1 MTTVKRRNQH
11 KIEPREIYGTSLRR
25 KPLDSSVFVTELASN
40 KFHFAM
46 CSNFRK
52 PHENVPGVFFGP
64 RKRSGNNLESHGRSS
79 GPVGSDHNFNSWNL
93 LAWRMGF
100 FLKLYLYVICTVR
113 SSDAFSFICSNSA
126 LSLKV
131 TCVTSVL
138 APQSRARKHQRPAP
152 PPLPSPPL
160 PPKKP
165 SKHIF
170 IDGVVSQMI
179 PGRKWSPDRKWS
191 PKFDRKWIVENLIK
205 DQSNFALVIISLILI
220 IFSLDNVRTLLGE
233 ILCWSLLGPKNQIR
247 SLLIGKL
254 TWSYVTYV

>member
-1 MTTVKRRNQH
+1 MTTEKRRNQH

-52 PHENVPGVFFGP
+52 PHENVPGVFVVT

-79 GPVGSDHNFNSWNL
+79 DGPVGWDHNFNSWNL

-113 SSDAFSFICSNSA
+113 SSDAFSFICSNCA
-126 LSLKV
+126 WSLKV

-138 APQSRARKHQRPAP
+138 APLSLSWCSIANDPRP
-152 PPLPSPPL
+152 
-160 PPKKP
+160 KT
-165 SKHIF
+165 I
-170 IDGVVSQMI
+170 
-179 PGRKWSPDRKWS
+179 PDRKWS

-205 DQSNFALVIISLILI
+205 DQSNFALVIISLIFI
-220 IFSLDNVRTLLGE
+220 IFSLDDVRTLLGE
-233 ILCWSLLGPKNQIR
+233 ILCWSLLGPKVQIR

-254 TWSYVTYV
+254 T

>member
-1 MTTVKRRNQH
+1 MTTEKRRNQH

-52 PHENVPGVFFGP
+52 PHENVPGVFVVT

-79 GPVGSDHNFNSWNL
+79 DGPVGWDHNFNSWNL

-113 SSDAFSFICSNSA
+113 SSDAFSFICSNCA
-126 LSLKV
+126 WSLKV

-138 APQSRARKHQRPAP
+138 APLSLSWCSIANDPRPKA
-152 PPLPSPPL
+152 
-160 PPKKP
+160 
-165 SKHIF
+165 I
-170 IDGVVSQMI
+170 
-179 PGRKWSPDRKWS
+179 PDRKWS
-191 PKFDRKWIVENLIK
+191 PKFDRKWKVENLIK

-220 IFSLDNVRTLLGE
+220 IFSLDDVRTLLGE
-233 ILCWSLLGPKNQIR
+233 ILCWSLLGPKVQIR

-254 TWSYVTYV
+254 T

>member
-1 MTTVKRRNQH
+1 MTTEKRRNQH

-52 PHENVPGVFFGP
+52 PHENVPGVFFVT

-79 GPVGSDHNFNSWNL
+79 DGPVGWDHNFNSWNL

-113 SSDAFSFICSNSA
+113 SSDAFSFICSNCA
-126 LSLKV
+126 WSLKV

-138 APQSRARKHQRPAP
+138 APLSLSWCSIANDPRP
-152 PPLPSPPL
+152 
-160 PPKKP
+160 KT
-165 SKHIF
+165 I
-170 IDGVVSQMI
+170 
-179 PGRKWSPDRKWS
+179 PDRKWS

-205 DQSNFALVIISLILI
+205 DQSNFALVIISLIFI
-220 IFSLDNVRTLLGE
+220 IFSLDDVRTLLGE
-233 ILCWSLLGPKNQIR
+233 ILCWSLLGPKVQIR

-254 TWSYVTYV
+254 T

>member
-1 MTTVKRRNQH
+1 MTTEKRRNQH

-52 PHENVPGVFFGP
+52 PHENVPGVFFVT

-79 GPVGSDHNFNSWNL
+79 DGPIGWDHNFNSWNL
-93 LAWRMGF
+93 LARRMGF

-113 SSDAFSFICSNSA
+113 SSDAFSFICSNCA
-126 LSLKV
+126 WSLKV

-138 APQSRARKHQRPAP
+138 APLSLSWCSIANDPRP
-152 PPLPSPPL
+152 
-160 PPKKP
+160 KT
-165 SKHIF
+165 I
-170 IDGVVSQMI
+170 
-179 PGRKWSPDRKWS
+179 PDRKWS

-220 IFSLDNVRTLLGE
+220 IFSLDDVRTLLGE
-233 ILCWSLLGPKNQIR
+233 ILCWSLLGPKVQIR

-254 TWSYVTYV
+254 T

>member
-1 MTTVKRRNQH
+1 MTTEKRRNQH

-52 PHENVPGVFFGP
+52 PNENVPGVFSVT

-79 GPVGSDHNFNSWNL
+79 DGPVGWDHNFNSWNL

-113 SSDAFSFICSNSA
+113 SSDAFSFICSNCA
-126 LSLKV
+126 WSLKV

-138 APQSRARKHQRPAP
+138 APLSLSWCSIANDPRP
-152 PPLPSPPL
+152 
-160 PPKKP
+160 KT
-165 SKHIF
+165 I
-170 IDGVVSQMI
+170 
-179 PGRKWSPDRKWS
+179 PDRKWS

-205 DQSNFALVIISLILI
+205 DQSNFALVIISLIFI
-220 IFSLDNVRTLLGE
+220 IFSLDDVRTLLGE
-233 ILCWSLLGPKNQIR
+233 ILCWSLLGPKVQIR

-254 TWSYVTYV
+254 T

>member
-1 MTTVKRRNQH
+1 MTTEKRRNQH

-40 KFHFAM
+40 KFHFAV

-52 PHENVPGVFFGP
+52 PHENVPGVFFGT
-64 RKRSGNNLESHGRSS
+64 RKRSGNNLESHGRRSS
-79 GPVGSDHNFNSWNL
+79 DGPVGSDHNFKSWNL

-113 SSDAFSFICSNSA
+113 SSDAFSFICSNCA
-126 LSLKV
+126 WSLKV

-138 APQSRARKHQRPAP
+138 APLSLSWCSIANDPRPKA
-152 PPLPSPPL
+152 
-160 PPKKP
+160 
-165 SKHIF
+165 I
-170 IDGVVSQMI
+170 
-179 PGRKWSPDRKWS
+179 PDRKWS

-220 IFSLDNVRTLLGE
+220 IFSLDDVRTLLGE
-233 ILCWSLLGPKNQIR
+233 ILCWSLLGPKVQIR

-254 TWSYVTYV
+254 T

>member
-1 MTTVKRRNQH
+1 MTTEKRRNQH
-11 KIEPREIYGTSLRR
+11 KIEPRKIYGTSLRR

-52 PHENVPGVFFGP
+52 PHENVPGVFFAT

-79 GPVGSDHNFNSWNL
+79 DGPVGWDHNFNSWNL

-113 SSDAFSFICSNSA
+113 SSDAFSFICSNCA
-126 LSLKV
+126 WSLKV

-138 APQSRARKHQRPAP
+138 APLSLSWCSIANDPRP
-152 PPLPSPPL
+152 
-160 PPKKP
+160 KT
-165 SKHIF
+165 I
-170 IDGVVSQMI
+170 
-179 PGRKWSPDRKWS
+179 PDRKWS

-220 IFSLDNVRTLLGE
+220 IFSLDDVRTLLGE
-233 ILCWSLLGPKNQIR
+233 ILCWSLLGPKVQIR

-254 TWSYVTYV
+254 T

>member
-11 KIEPREIYGTSLRR
+11 KIEPHEIYGTSLRR

-52 PHENVPGVFFGP
+52 PHENVPGVFFVT

-79 GPVGSDHNFNSWNL
+79 DGPVGWDHNFNSWNL

-113 SSDAFSFICSNSA
+113 SSDAFSFICSNCA
-126 LSLKV
+126 WSLKV

-138 APQSRARKHQRPAP
+138 APLSLSWCSIANDPRP
-152 PPLPSPPL
+152 
-160 PPKKP
+160 KT
-165 SKHIF
+165 I
-170 IDGVVSQMI
+170 
-179 PGRKWSPDRKWS
+179 PDRKWS

-220 IFSLDNVRTLLGE
+220 IFSLDDVRTLLGE
-233 ILCWSLLGPKNQIR
+233 ILCWSLLGPKVQIR

-254 TWSYVTYV
+254 T

>member
-1 MTTVKRRNQH
+1 MTTEKRRNQH

-52 PHENVPGVFFGP
+52 PHENVPGVFFVT

-79 GPVGSDHNFNSWNL
+79 DGPVGWDHNFNSWNL

-113 SSDAFSFICSNSA
+113 SSDAFSFICSNCA
-126 LSLKV
+126 WSLKV

-138 APQSRARKHQRPAP
+138 APLSLSWCSIANDPRP
-152 PPLPSPPL
+152 
-160 PPKKP
+160 KT
-165 SKHIF
+165 
-170 IDGVVSQMI
+170 I
-179 PGRKWSPDRKWS
+179 PERKWS

-205 DQSNFALVIISLILI
+205 DQSNFALVIISLIFI
-220 IFSLDNVRTLLGE
+220 IFSLDDVRTLLGE
-233 ILCWSLLGPKNQIR
+233 ILCWSLLGPKVQIR
-247 SLLIGKL
+247 SLLIDKL
-254 TWSYVTYV
+254 T

>member
-1 MTTVKRRNQH
+1 MTTEKRRNQH

-52 PHENVPGVFFGP
+52 PHENVPGVFFVT

-79 GPVGSDHNFNSWNL
+79 DGPVGWDHNFNSWNL

-113 SSDAFSFICSNSA
+113 SSDAFSFICSNCA
-126 LSLKV
+126 WSLNV

-138 APQSRARKHQRPAP
+138 APLSLSWCSIANDPRP
-152 PPLPSPPL
+152 
-160 PPKKP
+160 KT
-165 SKHIF
+165 I
-170 IDGVVSQMI
+170 
-179 PGRKWSPDRKWS
+179 PDRKWS

-220 IFSLDNVRTLLGE
+220 IFSLDDVRTLLGE
-233 ILCWSLLGPKNQIR
+233 ILCWSLLGPKVQIR

-254 TWSYVTYV
+254 T

>member
-1 MTTVKRRNQH
+1 MTTEKRRNQH

-52 PHENVPGVFFGP
+52 PNENVPGVFSVT

-79 GPVGSDHNFNSWNL
+79 DGPVGWDHNFNSWNL

-113 SSDAFSFICSNSA
+113 SSDAFSFICSNCA
-126 LSLKV
+126 WSLKV

-138 APQSRARKHQRPAP
+138 APLSLSWCSIANDPRP
-152 PPLPSPPL
+152 
-160 PPKKP
+160 KT
-165 SKHIF
+165 I
-170 IDGVVSQMI
+170 
-179 PGRKWSPDRKWS
+179 PDRKWS

-220 IFSLDNVRTLLGE
+220 IFSLDDVRTLLGE
-233 ILCWSLLGPKNQIR
+233 ILCWSLLGPKVQIR

-254 TWSYVTYV
+254 T

>member
-1 MTTVKRRNQH
+1 MTTEKRRNQH

-52 PHENVPGVFFGP
+52 PHENVPGVFFVT

-79 GPVGSDHNFNSWNL
+79 DGPIGWDHNFNSWNL

-113 SSDAFSFICSNSA
+113 SSDAFSFICSNCA
-126 LSLKV
+126 WSLKV

-138 APQSRARKHQRPAP
+138 APMSLSWCSIANDPRP
-152 PPLPSPPL
+152 
-160 PPKKP
+160 KT
-165 SKHIF
+165 I
-170 IDGVVSQMI
+170 
-179 PGRKWSPDRKWS
+179 PDRKWS

-220 IFSLDNVRTLLGE
+220 IFSLDDVRTLLGE
-233 ILCWSLLGPKNQIR
+233 ILCWSLLGPKVQIR

-254 TWSYVTYV
+254 T

>member
-1 MTTVKRRNQH
+1 MTTEKRRNQH

-52 PHENVPGVFFGP
+52 PHENVPGVFFVT

-79 GPVGSDHNFNSWNL
+79 HGPVGWDHNFNSWNL

-113 SSDAFSFICSNSA
+113 SSDAFSFICSNCA
-126 LSLKV
+126 WSLKV

-138 APQSRARKHQRPAP
+138 APLSLSWCSIANDPRP
-152 PPLPSPPL
+152 
-160 PPKKP
+160 KT
-165 SKHIF
+165 I
-170 IDGVVSQMI
+170 
-179 PGRKWSPDRKWS
+179 PDRKWS
-191 PKFDRKWIVENLIK
+191 PKFDRKWIVKNLIK

-220 IFSLDNVRTLLGE
+220 IFSLDDVRTLLGE
-233 ILCWSLLGPKNQIR
+233 ILCWSLLGPKVQIR

-254 TWSYVTYV
+254 T

>member
-52 PHENVPGVFFGP
+52 PHENVPGVFFVT

-79 GPVGSDHNFNSWNL
+79 DGPIGWDHNFNSWNL

-113 SSDAFSFICSNSA
+113 SSDAFSFICSNCA
-126 LSLKV
+126 WSLKV

-138 APQSRARKHQRPAP
+138 APLSLSWCSIANDPRP
-152 PPLPSPPL
+152 
-160 PPKKP
+160 KT
-165 SKHIF
+165 I
-170 IDGVVSQMI
+170 
-179 PGRKWSPDRKWS
+179 PDRKWS

-205 DQSNFALVIISLILI
+205 DSSNFALVIISLILI
-220 IFSLDNVRTLLGE
+220 IFSLDDVRTLLGE
-233 ILCWSLLGPKNQIR
+233 ILCWSLLGPKVQIR

-254 TWSYVTYV
+254 T

>member
-1 MTTVKRRNQH
+1 MTTEKRRNQH

-52 PHENVPGVFFGP
+52 PHENVPGVFFVT

-79 GPVGSDHNFNSWNL
+79 DGPVGWDHNFNSWNL

-113 SSDAFSFICSNSA
+113 SSDAFSFICSNCA
-126 LSLKV
+126 WSLKV

-138 APQSRARKHQRPAP
+138 APLSLSWCSIANDPRPKA
-152 PPLPSPPL
+152 
-160 PPKKP
+160 
-165 SKHIF
+165 I
-170 IDGVVSQMI
+170 
-179 PGRKWSPDRKWS
+179 PDRKWS

-220 IFSLDNVRTLLGE
+220 IFSLDDVRTLLGE
-233 ILCWSLLGPKNQIR
+233 ILCWSLLGPKVQIR

-254 TWSYVTYV
+254 T

>member
-1 MTTVKRRNQH
+1 MTTEKRRNQH

-52 PHENVPGVFFGP
+52 PHENVPGVFFVT

-79 GPVGSDHNFNSWNL
+79 DGPIGWDHNFNSWNL

-113 SSDAFSFICSNSA
+113 SSDAFSFICSNCA
-126 LSLKV
+126 WSLKV

-138 APQSRARKHQRPAP
+138 APLSLSWCSIANDPRP
-152 PPLPSPPL
+152 
-160 PPKKP
+160 KT
-165 SKHIF
+165 I
-170 IDGVVSQMI
+170 
-179 PGRKWSPDRKWS
+179 PDRKWS

-220 IFSLDNVRTLLGE
+220 IFSLDDVRTLLGE
-233 ILCWSLLGPKNQIR
+233 ILCWSLLGPKVQIR

-254 TWSYVTYV
+254 T